1 MRKAL
6 IDVESGLV
14 VQVEDSVFD
23 VAPSNIWVDCLDN
36 IVGHKYTYQNNQF
49 NLIPEPPIVPVLPH
63 TAEEVRE
70 MRNKKLVDS
79 DWTQLAD
86 SQVDKQAWATY
97 RQALRDIPTQ
107 SGFPE
112 NTIWPQK
119 P

>member
-6 IDVESGLV
+6 IDVESKLV
-14 VQVEDSVFD
+14 VQVEDVVFS
-23 VAPSNIWVDCLDN
+23 VAPSNIWIDCPDN
-36 IVGHKYTYQNNQF
+36 IVGGKYTYENNQF
-49 NLIPEPPIVPVLPH
+49 NLIPEPPSVPP
-63 TAEEVRE
+63 TAKEVRE